1 MTLDSD
7 SPPQSPWRRFLG
19 RIPTAA
25 VVGASLILAVLI
37 LILPILPGEQTVSL
51 KLGDLSAQDVLAPRS
66 VTYISESLTRQ
77 ARAEA
82 AKAVALVYDPPDS
95 LIAREQAEKLQAA
108 MDFITNV
115 RSDPYSALDQKLDD
129 LAQLSDV
136 VLTDEAAARVLQ
148 LSDMDWELVQQ
159 EAKAVLERIMRQ
171 PIGPSQ
177 LGDVLES
184 IPNFVSLSFPE
195 NLIYPVSELVRNLV
209 VPNSLFN
216 EEATEKLREEAAAN
230 AESVTR
236 SFVTGQVVIPR
247 GKLVTEADLEAVFML
262 GLTTESLN
270 LRNAA
275 SMILAVFLSGT
286 LLMMFISQFH
296 PEMTR
301 RVRSVFL
308 FCMIVLTFLAVARI
322 MVPGHAVLPF
332 LFPIAALGILIASL
346 FGRGLGILTA
356 MMLATFA
363 GWLGNNSL
371 EIGLYGGLSAL
382 TAVLLLGKGEK
393 PLRFFGAGFAAGMTG
408 SLVVV
413 ITRLSEPASD
423 LIGILTLVGCSFVNG
438 LLSGSLSLGLL
449 FLIGNLFDI
458 PTNLQLLDL
467 SRPDHPLLREILL
480 QAPGTYQHSLQVA
493 NLAEYAG
500 ERIGANT
507 LLLRVGALY
516 HDAGKAVQPKFFVEN
531 QAAENN
537 PHDRLDPES
546 SARLIIQHTR
556 DGLNLARKHHLP
568 TRVRDLI
575 TEHHGTLRANYQY
588 GMALE
593 AAGGKAGK
601 IDEEKYRYPGPRP
614 RSKEAAI
621 LMLAD
626 GVEAKYRAVLPTTP
640 EDVEKLVRTVLDDRL
655 AQHQFDNTDLT
666 LHDLDVIRE
675 ALIDALR
682 GRSHSRLLYPEDEKK
697 QPPKNTQRRKS

>member
-7 SPPQSPWRRFLG
+7 SPPLPRWRQVLG
-19 RIPTAA
+19 RIPAA
-25 VVGASLILAVLI
+25 VVVGASLILAVLI
-37 LILPILPGEQTVSL
+37 LTLPIFPGEQTVSL
-51 KLGDLSAQDVLAPRS
+51 KLGDVSTQDVLAPRS
-66 VTYISESLTRQ
+66 VTYISESLTGQ
-77 ARAEA
+77 ARTDA
-82 AKAVALVYDPPDS
+82 ANAVAPVYDPPDP

-108 MDFITNV
+108 VDFITNV
-115 RSDPYSALDQKLDD
+115 RSDPYSTLEEKLND
-129 LAQLSDV
+129 LTRLSQV
-136 VLTDEAAARVLQ
+136 KLSGEAAARVLQ

-159 EAKAVLERIMRQ
+159 EAEAVLERIMRQ

-177 LGDVLES
+177 LNDVLDS
-184 IPNFVSLSFPE
+184 IPNYVGLSFPE
-195 NLIYPVSELVRNLV
+195 NLIVLVSDLDRNLV
-209 VPNSLFN
+209 VPNSLYN
-216 EEATEKLREEAAAN
+216 EKATESLREEAAAN

-247 GKLVTEADLEAVFML
+247 GKIVTEADLEAVFML

-270 LRNAA
+270 LRSAG
-275 SMILAVFLSGT
+275 SMILAVFLAGG
-286 LLMMFISQFH
+286 LLMLFISQFH
-296 PEMTR
+296 PELSR
-301 RVRSVFL
+301 RIRSVFL
-308 FCMIVLTFLAVARI
+308 FCLIVLVFLAVARI
-322 MVPGHAVLPF
+322 MIPSHTVLPF
-332 LFPIAALGILIASL
+332 LFPIAAMGILIASL

-356 MMLATFA
+356 MMLATFC

-371 EIGLYGGLSAL
+371 EIALYGGLSSL

-393 PLRFFGAGFAAGMTG
+393 PLRFFAAGFAAGLTG
-408 SLVVV
+408 SIVVV

-423 LIGILTLVGCSFVNG
+423 LIGIVTLVICSFING
-438 LLSGSLSLGLL
+438 VFSGSLSVGLL

-480 QAPGTYQHSLQVA
+480 EAPGTYQHSLQVA

-516 HDAGKAVQPKFFVEN
+516 HDAGKATQPKFFVEN
-531 QAAENN
+531 QAAEGN

-556 DGLNLARKHHLP
+556 DGLNLARKHRLP
-568 TRVRDLI
+568 SRVRDLI
-575 TEHHGTLRANYQY
+575 AEHHGTLRANYQY

-593 AAGGKAGK
+593 AAHGRPEK
-601 IDEEKYRYPGPRP
+601 IDEEKFRYPGPRP

-626 GVEAKYRAVLPTTP
+626 GVEAKFRAVLPTTP

-655 AQHQFDNTDLT
+655 AQHQFDNTELT

-682 GRSHSRLLYPEDEKK
+682 GRTHTRLLYPEDEQKK
-697 QPPKNTQRRKS
+697 PEKTAQRRKS

>member
-1 MTLDSD
+1 MTLDPD
-7 SPPQSPWRRFLG
+7 SPPLPRWRQVLG
-19 RIPTAA
+19 RIPSA
-25 VVGASLILAVLI
+25 VVVVASLILAVLI
-37 LILPILPGEQTVSL
+37 LVLPILPGEQTVSL
-51 KLGDLSAQDVLAPRS
+51 QLGDVSAKDVLAPRS

-77 ARAEA
+77 ARTEA
-82 AKAVALVYDPPDS
+82 ANAVAPVYDPPDP

-108 MDFITNV
+108 LDFITNI
-115 RSDPYSALDQKLDD
+115 RSDPYSSLAEKLKD
-129 LAQLSDV
+129 LAQLSQV
-136 VLTDEAAARVLQ
+136 NLSEEAAARVLQ

-177 LGDVLES
+177 LNDVLDS
-184 IPNFVSLSFPE
+184 IPNYVGLSFPE
-195 NLIYPVSELVRNLV
+195 NLSHLVSDLVRNLV
-209 VPNSLFN
+209 VPNSLYN
-216 EEATEKLREEAAAN
+216 EAATATLREEAAAN
-230 AESVTR
+230 AESITR

-247 GKLVTEADLEAVFML
+247 GKIVTDADLEAVFML

-270 LRNAA
+270 LRSAA
-275 SMILAVFLSGT
+275 SMILAVLLSGVL
-286 LLMMFISQFH
+286 LLMFINQFH
-296 PEMTR
+296 PEMPR
-301 RVRSVFL
+301 RIRSVFL
-308 FCMIVLTFLAVARI
+308 FCLIVLTFLTIARI

-332 LFPIAALGILIASL
+332 LLPMAAMAILIASL

-371 EIGLYGGLSAL
+371 EIGLYGGLSSL

-393 PLRFFGAGFAAGMTG
+393 PLRFFAAGFAAGVTG
-408 SLVVV
+408 ALVVV

-423 LIGILTLVGCSFVNG
+423 LVGILTLVICSFVNG
-438 LLSGSLSLGLL
+438 MFSGSLSLGLL

-458 PTNLQLLDL
+458 PSNLQLLDL
-467 SRPDHPLLREILL
+467 SRPDHPLLREILT

-516 HDAGKAVQPKFFVEN
+516 HDAGKAAQPKFFVEN
-531 QAAENN
+531 QAAESN

-546 SARLIIQHTR
+546 SARLIIRHTR
-556 DGLNLARKHHLP
+556 DGLNLARRHRLP

-575 TEHHGTLRANYQY
+575 AEHHGTLRANYQY
-588 GMALE
+588 GIALE
-593 AAGGKAGK
+593 AAGGNPEKV
-601 IDEEKYRYPGPRP
+601 DEEKFRYPGPRP

-626 GVEAKYRAVLPTTP
+626 GVEAKYRAVVPTTP

-697 QPPKNTQRRKS
+697 QPEEIPQPRKN